1 MTDRAERPIA
11 MRVLTPLQ
19 QEILVLVVNGL
30 TNWEIADRLGL
41 RPGLVGTHI
50 GRITR
55 ALSVTS
61 RADLVA
67 MGGPSHSLSGD
78 ERQVL
83 SLSAEGLSSREVGER
98 LGWPPEGVWDCLI
111 GAFMAL
117 GAHSKL
123 EGIILAHH
131 RGEL

>member
-1 MTDRAERPIA
+1 M
-11 MRVLTPLQ
+11 LTPLQ

-30 TNWEIADRLGL
+30 TNWEVADRLGL
-41 RPGLVGTHI
+41 KPGLVGTHI

-61 RADLVA
+61 RAELAA
-67 MGGPSHSLSGD
+67 MGGPSRALSGD

-83 SLSAEGLSSREVGER
+83 SLSVEGLTSREVGER
-98 LGWPPEGVWDCLI
+98 LGWPPEGVWDRLI
-111 GAFMAL
+111 GAFTAL
-117 GAHSKL
+117 GAHSLL
-123 EGIILAHH
+123 EAIILARR